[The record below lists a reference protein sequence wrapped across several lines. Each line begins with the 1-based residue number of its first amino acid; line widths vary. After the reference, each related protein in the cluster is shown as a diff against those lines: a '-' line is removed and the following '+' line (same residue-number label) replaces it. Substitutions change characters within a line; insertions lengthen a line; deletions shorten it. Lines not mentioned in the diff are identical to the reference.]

1 MQNNMKKITTAQIEE
16 IIIALQDIKSRKSH
30 NQIASEMGGEVSV
43 ATISNIINRKALDKV
58 SDAMW
63 AKLAKYTKTGE
74 AFKWVIRETQN
85 FKLITDTCRAAMEER
100 SMKLI
105 IGKTGLGKTTA
116 LERFARNNT
125 SAYYVLL
132 QKTMGVRD
140 CLVAIAH
147 AVGEPVDG
155 TTNQLVKAV
164 TKKLIERGGLLI
176 LDDAGK
182 VIKKFY
188 GVLQQIYDST
198 EGACGIVVAGV
209 PDLKAHLEKNA
220 SRLKE
225 SYNELVSRFSFTQ
238 NLYDPTAEMI
248 CLICEHNG
256 ITDKQAQRYIANITR
271 DYRDLRNIIGSI
283 NRLNPVTV
291 TLDVVKE
298 LKVGGFYN

>member
-1 MQNNMKKITTAQIEE
+1 MKKISEVQIEE
-16 IIIALQDIKSRKSH
+16 IIIALQDIKSKKSH
-30 NQIASEMGGEVSV
+30 SQIASEMGGAVSV

-74 AFKWVIRETQN
+74 GFKWKIRETQN
-85 FKLITDTCRAAMEER
+85 FKLITDTCHAAMDER

-116 LERFARNNT
+116 LERFARNNP

-198 EGACGIVVAGV
+198 EGSCGIVVAGV

-238 NLYDPTAEMI
+238 NLYDPTADMI
-248 CLICEHNG
+248 YLICEHNG